1 MAVALANALRKSWFA
16 YTNNE
21 KGQNL
26 SRADH
31 LERKVTSYCQD
42 VGAAGE
48 LVNVAK
54 DTTKGARCFNTL
66 AATMKATETSSK
78 LFEYTG
84 KAVNLAGQA
93 VNPILC
99 VASAARALSEDDKK
113 SAIIQEVG
121 AMSGMFLF
129 EGVTK
134 QALGLTKDTG
144 LWSKFCGGIAKNIT
158 KAVKA
163 TGLIS
168 KLPNNKYTGILKGI
182 TFVAASCA
190 GFGLGHDIGK
200 VITKNTTE
208 KDFQLKKLQMEQAQ
222 IAKLTAAQNGT
233 KADIVS

>member
-1 MAVALANALRKSWFA
+1 MTVALANALRKGWFA

-42 VGAAGE
+42 VGAAGDF
-48 LVNVAK
+48 VNVAK
-54 DTTKGARCFNTL
+54 GTTKGARCFNTL

-84 KAVNLAGQA
+84 KAVNFAGQA

-99 VASAARALSEDDKK
+99 VASAARALSEEDKK
-113 SAIIQEVG
+113 SAIIQEFG
-121 AMSGMFLF
+121 AMTGMFLF

-134 QALGLTKDTG
+134 QALSLSKDSSMWG
-144 LWSKFCGGIAKNIT
+144 KFCGGIAQNIT
-158 KAVKA
+158 KVAKA

-168 KLPNNKYTGILKGI
+168 KLPNNKYTGILKAI
-182 TFVAASCA
+182 TFIAASCA
-190 GFGLGHDIGK
+190 GFSFGRSVGK
-200 VITKNTTE
+200 AITKNTTE
-208 KDFQLKKLQMEQAQ
+208 KDFQLKKLQMEQEQ
-222 IAKLTAAQNGT
+222 IAKLTAQQNGT
-233 KADIVS
+233 KANVIS

>member
-1 MAVALANALRKSWFA
+1 MRIVK
-16 YTNNE
+16 
-21 KGQNL
+21 L
-26 SRADH
+26 SD
-31 LERKVTSYCQD
+31 
-42 VGAAGE
+42 
-48 LVNVAK
+48 
-54 DTTKGARCFNTL
+54 
-66 AATMKATETSSK
+66 
-78 LFEYTG
+78 
-84 KAVNLAGQA
+84 
-93 VNPILC
+93 
-99 VASAARALSEDDKK
+99 LSEEDKK
-113 SAIIQEVG
+113 SAIIQEFG

-134 QALGLTKDTG
+134 QALALSKDTSMWG
-144 LWSKFCGGIAKNIT
+144 KFCGGIAKNIT

-208 KDFQLKKLQMEQAQ
+208 KDFQLKRLQMEQAQ